1 MSVNKV
7 YTNIDKV
14 LAETYQT
21 FLPLSASLQ
30 SLLPILRTLREEIL
44 SSVSAVPK
52 TVVKL
57 WLNCCCWLFLNLILF
72 FVRSIETHISHM
84 TNL

>member
-30 SLLPILRTLREEIL
+30 SLFPVLRTLREAIR

-57 WLNCCCWLFLNLILF
+57 
-72 FVRSIETHISHM
+72 
-84 TNL
+84 

>member
-14 LAETYQT
+14 LAQTYQT
-21 FLPLSASLQ
+21 FLPLSASLF
-30 SLLPILRTLREEIL
+30 PVLRTLREEIC
-44 SSVSAVPK
+44 SSAVPK

-57 WLNCCCWLFLNLILF
+57 
-72 FVRSIETHISHM
+72 
-84 TNL
+84 